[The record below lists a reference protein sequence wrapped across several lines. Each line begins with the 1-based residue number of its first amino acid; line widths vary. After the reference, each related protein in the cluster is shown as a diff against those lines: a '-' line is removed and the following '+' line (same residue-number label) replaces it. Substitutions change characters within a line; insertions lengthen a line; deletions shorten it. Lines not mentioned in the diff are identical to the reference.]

1 MMEAVGR
8 AERPTGCGH
17 LFEVRRRK
25 KWETDMPIRAIRE
38 FLRYEATAGLLLF
51 AAAAVA
57 ILLAN
62 SGFAPIY
69 GHLLDVPLAISV
81 GADGI
86 AKPLL
91 LWINDGL
98 MAVFFLL
105 VGLEIKREF
114 IEGQLSTKRQAVLPF
129 VGAIGGMAIPALIYV
144 YINFGHD
151 PLTLN
156 GWAIPAATDIAFAL
170 GILALVGSRA
180 PLSLKVLLTAIAILD
195 DLGAIVIIA
204 FFYTAQLSLEALE
217 LAALC
222 ILGLIILNRMGV
234 QRLAA
239 YVLIG
244 AALWVFVLKSGV
256 HATLAG
262 VLVALAVPM
271 RSKANR
277 EISPLK
283 EFEHAL
289 HPWVAYAILPLFG
302 FANAGV
308 SFTGVSFASLLE
320 PVPLGIAAG
329 LFIGKQIGVFLP
341 ILAAV
346 RLGFAEK
353 PEGATWLQV
362 YGVAAM
368 CGVGFTMSLF
378 IGSLA
383 FEDPGGDQTFAA
395 PIRLGV
401 LTGSILSGLL
411 GYLLVRF
418 GAETKSR
425 SAHAAPQPQEA

>member
-1 MMEAVGR
+1 
-8 AERPTGCGH
+8 
-17 LFEVRRRK
+17 
-25 KWETDMPIRAIRE
+25 MPIRAIRE
-38 FLRYEATAGLLLF
+38 FIRYEAAAGFLLF
-51 AAAAVA
+51 AAATVA
-57 ILLAN
+57 IILAN
-62 SGFAPIY
+62 TALAPIY

-81 GADGI
+81 GASGL

-114 IEGQLSTKRQAVLPF
+114 IEGQLSSTRQALLPF
-129 VGAIGGMAIPALIYV
+129 VGAVGGMVLPAGIYI
-144 YINFGHD
+144 YLNFSHD
-151 PLTLN
+151 PLALN

-195 DLGAIVIIA
+195 DLAAIIIIA
-204 FFYTAQLSLEALE
+204 VFYTDQLSLEAVE
-217 LAALC
+217 GAILC
-222 ILGLIILNRMGV
+222 MVGLIILSRLGV
-234 QRLAA
+234 ERVAA
-239 YVLIG
+239 YVLFG
-244 AALWVFVLKSGV
+244 VALWVFVLKIGV

-271 RSKANR
+271 RSRTDR
-277 EISPLK
+277 ERSPLK
-283 EFEHAL
+283 VLEHDL
-289 HPWVAYAILPLFG
+289 HPWVAYGILPLFA

-308 SFTGVSFASLLE
+308 SFAGVTPSSLLE

-329 LFIGKQIGVFLP
+329 LFLGKQLGVFLP
-341 ILAAV
+341 ILAAI
-346 RLGFAEK
+346 RLGIAEK
-353 PEGATWLQV
+353 PEGATWLQI
-362 YGVAAM
+362 YGVAAL

-383 FEDPGGDQTFAA
+383 FENPADDQSFAA

-401 LTGSILSGLL
+401 LSGSLLSGLL
-411 GYLLVRF
+411 GYFLVRF
-418 GAETKSR
+418 GAAIGSR
-425 SAHAAPQPQEA
+425 SVRPNP

>member
-1 MMEAVGR
+1 
-8 AERPTGCGH
+8 
-17 LFEVRRRK
+17 
-25 KWETDMPIRAIRE
+25 MPIRAIRE
-38 FLRYEATAGLLLF
+38 FIRYEAAAGFLLF
-51 AAAAVA
+51 AAATVA
-57 ILLAN
+57 IILAN
-62 SGFAPIY
+62 TALAPIY

-81 GADGI
+81 GASGL

-114 IEGQLSTKRQAVLPF
+114 IEGQLSTTRQALLPF
-129 VGAIGGMAIPALIYV
+129 VGAVGGMVLPAGIYI
-144 YINFGHD
+144 YLNFSHD

-195 DLGAIVIIA
+195 DLAAIIIIA
-204 FFYTAQLSLEALE
+204 VFYTDQLSLEAVE
-217 LAALC
+217 GAILC
-222 ILGLIILNRMGV
+222 MVGLIILSRLGV
-234 QRLAA
+234 ERVAA
-239 YVLIG
+239 YVLFG
-244 AALWVFVLKSGV
+244 VALWVFVLKIGV

-271 RSKANR
+271 RSRTDR
-277 EISPLK
+277 ERSPLK
-283 EFEHAL
+283 ELEHDL
-289 HPWVAYAILPLFG
+289 HPWVAYGILPLFA

-308 SFTGVSFASLLE
+308 SFAGVTPSSLFE

-329 LFIGKQIGVFLP
+329 LFLGKQLGVFLP
-341 ILAAV
+341 ILVAI
-346 RLGFAEK
+346 RLGIAEK
-353 PEGATWLQV
+353 PEGATWLQI
-362 YGVAAM
+362 YGVAAL

-383 FEDPGGDQTFAA
+383 FENPADDQSFAA

-401 LTGSILSGLL
+401 LSGSLLSGLL
-411 GYLLVRF
+411 GYFLVRF
-418 GAETKSR
+418 GAAIGSR
-425 SAHAAPQPQEA
+425 SVRPNP

>member
-1 MMEAVGR
+1 M
-8 AERPTGCGH
+8 
-17 LFEVRRRK
+17 
-25 KWETDMPIRAIRE
+25 
-38 FLRYEATAGLLLF
+38 RYEAAAGFLLV
-51 AAAAVA
+51 AAATVA
-57 ILLAN
+57 IILAN
-62 SGFAPIY
+62 TALAPIY

-81 GADGI
+81 GASGL

-114 IEGQLSTKRQAVLPF
+114 IEGQLSTTRQALLPF
-129 VGAIGGMAIPALIYV
+129 VGAVGGMVLPAGIYI
-144 YINFGHD
+144 YLNFSHD
-151 PLTLN
+151 PLALN

-195 DLGAIVIIA
+195 DLAAIIIIA
-204 FFYTAQLSLEALE
+204 VFYTDQLSLEAVE
-217 LAALC
+217 GAVLC
-222 ILGLIILNRMGV
+222 MVGLIILSRLGV
-234 QRLAA
+234 ERVAA
-239 YVLIG
+239 YVLFG
-244 AALWVFVLKSGV
+244 VALWVFVLKIGV

-271 RSKANR
+271 RSRTDR
-277 EISPLK
+277 ERSPLK
-283 EFEHAL
+283 VLEHDL
-289 HPWVAYAILPLFG
+289 HPWVAYGILPLFA

-308 SFTGVSFASLLE
+308 SFAGVTPSFLLE

-329 LFIGKQIGVFLP
+329 LFLGKQLGVFLP
-341 ILAAV
+341 ILAAI
-346 RLGFAEK
+346 RLGIAEK
-353 PEGATWLQV
+353 PEGATWLQI
-362 YGVAAM
+362 YGVAAL

-383 FEDPGGDQTFAA
+383 FENPADDQSFAA

-401 LTGSILSGLL
+401 LSGSLLSGLL
-411 GYLLVRF
+411 GYSLVRF
-418 GAETKSR
+418 GAAIGSR
-425 SAHAAPQPQEA
+425 SVRPGP

>member
-1 MMEAVGR
+1 
-8 AERPTGCGH
+8 
-17 LFEVRRRK
+17 
-25 KWETDMPIRAIRE
+25 MPIRAIRE
-38 FLRYEATAGLLLF
+38 FMRYEATAGFLLF
-51 AAAAVA
+51 AAATVA
-57 ILLAN
+57 IILAN
-62 SGFAPIY
+62 TALAPIY

-81 GADGI
+81 GASGL

-114 IEGQLSTKRQAVLPF
+114 IEGQLSTTRQALLPF
-129 VGAIGGMAIPALIYV
+129 VGAVGGMVLPAGIYI
-144 YINFGHD
+144 YLNFGHD
-151 PLTLN
+151 PLALN

-180 PLSLKVLLTAIAILD
+180 PLALKVLLTAIAILD
-195 DLGAIVIIA
+195 DLAAIIIIA
-204 FFYTAQLSLEALE
+204 VFYTDQLSLEAVE
-217 LAALC
+217 GAILC
-222 ILGLIILNRMGV
+222 MVGLIILSRLGV
-234 QRLAA
+234 ERIAA
-239 YVLIG
+239 YVLFG
-244 AALWVFVLKSGV
+244 VALWVFVLKIGV

-271 RSKANR
+271 RSRADR
-277 EISPLK
+277 ERSPLK
-283 EFEHAL
+283 ELEHAL
-289 HPWVAYAILPLFG
+289 HPWVAYGILPLFA

-308 SFTGVSFASLLE
+308 SFAGVTPSSLFE

-329 LFIGKQIGVFLP
+329 LFLGKQLGVFLP
-341 ILAAV
+341 ILVAI
-346 RLGFAEK
+346 RLGIAEK
-353 PEGATWLQV
+353 PEGATWLQI
-362 YGVAAM
+362 YGVAAL

-383 FEDPGGDQTFAA
+383 FENPADDQSFAA

-401 LTGSILSGLL
+401 LSGSLLSGLL

-418 GAETKSR
+418 GASR
-425 SAHAAPQPQEA
+425 SGPPLAAASQ

>member
-1 MMEAVGR
+1 
-8 AERPTGCGH
+8 
-17 LFEVRRRK
+17 
-25 KWETDMPIRAIRE
+25 MPIRAIRE
-38 FLRYEATAGLLLF
+38 FIRYEAAAGFLLF
-51 AAAAVA
+51 AAATVA
-57 ILLAN
+57 IILAN
-62 SGFAPIY
+62 TALAPIY

-81 GADGI
+81 GASGL

-114 IEGQLSTKRQAVLPF
+114 IEGQLSTTRQALLPF
-129 VGAIGGMAIPALIYV
+129 VGAVGGMVLPAGIYI
-144 YINFGHD
+144 YLNFSHD
-151 PLTLN
+151 PLALN

-195 DLGAIVIIA
+195 DLAAIIIIA
-204 FFYTAQLSLEALE
+204 VFYTDQLSLEAVE
-217 LAALC
+217 GAILC
-222 ILGLIILNRMGV
+222 MVGLIILSRLGV
-234 QRLAA
+234 ERVAA
-239 YVLIG
+239 YVLFG
-244 AALWVFVLKSGV
+244 VALWVFVLKIGV

-271 RSKANR
+271 RSRTDR
-277 EISPLK
+277 ERSPLK
-283 EFEHAL
+283 ELEHDL
-289 HPWVAYAILPLFG
+289 HPWVAYGILPLFA

-308 SFTGVSFASLLE
+308 SFAGVTPSSLLE

-329 LFIGKQIGVFLP
+329 LFLGKQLGVFLP
-341 ILAAV
+341 ILAAI
-346 RLGFAEK
+346 RLGIAEK
-353 PEGATWLQV
+353 PEGATWLQI
-362 YGVAAM
+362 YGVAAL

-383 FEDPGGDQTFAA
+383 FENPADDQSFAA

-401 LTGSILSGLL
+401 LSGSLLSGLL
-411 GYLLVRF
+411 GYFLVRF
-418 GAETKSR
+418 GAAIGSR
-425 SAHAAPQPQEA
+425 SVRPGP